1 MKSMT
6 GYGRSAVET
15 PFGKLVV
22 EIKTLNHKYSQISSR
37 IPPQISPLEPD
48 VFKSLK
54 RRIARGQIHLNVELI
69 PDERAGFPKKVVMD
83 ADLAE
88 QYKNHLSSLRES
100 LGIEE
105 PISLSL
111 IGSMPG
117 VFELIEPEL
126 DEGEIW
132 NWLERGLGE
141 ALDALEEMRIAE
153 GEKMRSDMEER
164 LSLIAESVRRIKE
177 IARNDVE
184 NHMRKLSK
192 RMREILEGGYDES
205 RLIMEAALLAER
217 SDISEEILRMESHIE
232 QFKKLMG
239 SEEPVGRQMDFLL
252 QEMLREAT
260 TMASKAISAEI
271 ISETVRM
278 RSEID
283 KLREMA
289 QNVE

>member
-1 MKSMT
+1 MT

-132 NWLERGLGE
+132 NWLERGLDE

-184 NHMRKLSK
+184 NHMRKLSE

>member
-1 MKSMT
+1 MRSMT

-22 EIKTLNHKYSQISSR
+22 EVKTVNHRYSQISSR
-37 IPPQISPLEPD
+37 IPPQISSLEP
-48 VFKSLK
+48 KILK
-54 RRIARGQIHLNVELI
+54 LLKHRIARGQIYLNMELI
-69 PDERAGFPKKVVMD
+69 SDEGATLPKWVTVD
-83 ADLAE
+83 IDLAR
-88 QYKNHLSSLRES
+88 QYKRHLDSLRES
-100 LGIEE
+100 LGIGE
-105 PISLSL
+105 PVSLSL

-117 VFELIEPEL
+117 VFELVEPEL
-126 DEGEIW
+126 DEGEVW
-132 NWLERGLGE
+132 RWLERGLNE
-141 ALDALEEMRIAE
+141 ALDALDETRLAE
-153 GEKMRSDMEER
+153 GERMKSDMSQR
-164 LSLIAESVRRIKE
+164 LSLIAGSVERIKE

-184 NHMRKLSK
+184 RYMRKLSE

-205 RLIMEAALLAER
+205 RLMMEAAMLAER
-217 SDISEEILRMESHIE
+217 SDISEEIVRMESHIR
-232 QFKKLMG
+232 QFRELVG
-239 SEEPVGRQMDFLL
+239 SEGPVGRQMDFLL

-271 ISETVRM
+271 VSETVRM

>member
-1 MKSMT
+1 LRSMT

-22 EIKTLNHKYSQISSR
+22 EVKTVNHRYSQISSR
-37 IPPQISPLEPD
+37 IPPQISSLEP
-48 VFKSLK
+48 KILK
-54 RRIARGQIHLNVELI
+54 LLKHRIARGQIYLNMELI
-69 PDERAGFPKKVVMD
+69 SDEGATLPKWVTVD
-83 ADLAE
+83 IDLAR
-88 QYKNHLSSLRES
+88 QYKRHLDSLRES
-100 LGIEE
+100 LGIGE
-105 PISLSL
+105 PVSLSL

-117 VFELIEPEL
+117 VFELVEPEL
-126 DEGEIW
+126 DEGEVW
-132 NWLERGLGE
+132 RWLERGLNE
-141 ALDALEEMRIAE
+141 ALDALDETRLAE
-153 GEKMRSDMEER
+153 GERMKSDMSQR
-164 LSLIAESVRRIKE
+164 LSLIAGSVERIKE

-184 NHMRKLSK
+184 RYMRKLSE

-205 RLIMEAALLAER
+205 RLMMEAAMLAER
-217 SDISEEILRMESHIE
+217 SDISEEIVRMESHIR
-232 QFKKLMG
+232 QFRELVG
-239 SEEPVGRQMDFLL
+239 SEGPVGRQMDFLL

-271 ISETVRM
+271 VSETVRM